1 MATLSTLGAFRDT
14 LVTEIYLG
22 QSGINITPT
31 RPPGTD
37 GLVRVIN
44 YLAWGAFAICLV
56 GFIIAAA
63 TMGIKHSRGEDLP
76 GMKGIALSLLGTVL
90 IGSAGAIVGSVTN

>member
-1 MATLSTLGAFRDT
+1 MASLSALRDE

-22 QSGINITPT
+22 QSGINVTPQ

-37 GLVRVIN
+37 GLVRVVN
-44 YLAWGAFAICLV
+44 YIAWGAFAICLV

>member
-1 MATLSTLGAFRDT
+1 MATLSTLRDT
-14 LVTEIYLG
+14 LVTELYLG
-22 QSGINITPT
+22 QSGITVTPE

-37 GLVRVIN
+37 GLVRLIN
-44 YLAWGAFAICLV
+44 YVAWGAFAICLV